1 MANGKPGAPK
11 GSKNHTKTTRAW
23 SDAVRMAV
31 ARREKLKKPGALR
44 DLADALIDKVLEGDM
59 TAIREFG
66 DRYEGKV
73 PQAIE
78 GTGEDGELS
87 VALTIR
93 YVDGNRSGPPE
104 KT

>member
-23 SDAVRMAV
+23 SDAIRMAV
-31 ARREKLKKPGALR
+31 ARKEKEGKPGALR
-44 DLADALIDKVLEGDM
+44 DLADVLIEKVMEGDM

-78 GTGEDGELS
+78 GTGDNGEIHITVSARDMNVL
-87 VALTIR
+87 
-93 YVDGNRSGPPE
+93 
-104 KT
+104 

>member
-31 ARREKLKKPGALR
+31 ARREKLNQPGTLR
-44 DLADALIDKVLEGDM
+44 DLADAFIDKVLEGDM

-78 GTGEDGELS
+78 GPGEDGSFIIVVSSRDKNVL
-87 VALTIR
+87 
-93 YVDGNRSGPPE
+93 
-104 KT
+104 